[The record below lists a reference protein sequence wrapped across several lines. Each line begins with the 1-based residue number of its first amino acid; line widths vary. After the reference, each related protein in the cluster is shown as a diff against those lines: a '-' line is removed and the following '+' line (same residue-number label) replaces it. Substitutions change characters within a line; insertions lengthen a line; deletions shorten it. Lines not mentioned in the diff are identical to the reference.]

1 MIGKVDRFFIFAG
14 VLPFKPN
21 VYFLNHFNFQ
31 IVTFCLSPKFAD
43 SKTNMKRKRNIFA
56 KYTEITL
63 IAPKTYKHKYLA
75 PILRDIFSQ
84 YLGRKKKS
92 FRKIFETSSQIVK
105 APLQLFILGGHL
117 KVYYIGEVGLLN
129 PFKSPNSTTIT
140 TILQDRYRISNTYR
154 TEQKMNKLD
163 KYCFP

>member
-1 MIGKVDRFFIFAG
+1 MKNMNRSYHVANRLYFICSQKQHVYIFSG

-63 IAPKTYKHKYLA
+63 IAASAFKHKYLSS
-75 PILRDIFSQ
+75 ILKDIISPALEKSSK
-84 YLGRKKKS
+84 YKKKS
-92 FRKIFETSSQIVK
+92 CSFSKLLCSCSSTG
-105 APLQLFILGGHL
+105 A
-117 KVYYIGEVGLLN
+117 
-129 PFKSPNSTTIT
+129 T
-140 TILQDRYRISNTYR
+140 
-154 TEQKMNKLD
+154 
-163 KYCFP
+163 

>member
-1 MIGKVDRFFIFAG
+1 MNWEWKGEKEIWGETEEWNYWRNQRHFELEVFRRNITKPHTTWFLIKRSLWMPKWMNMIWKVDRFFIFAG

-84 YLGRKKKS
+84 YLWRKKKS
-92 FRKIFETSSQIVK
+92 FGKIFETPSQFFK
-105 APLQLFILGGHL
+105 ASL
-117 KVYYIGEVGLLN
+117 
-129 PFKSPNSTTIT
+129 
-140 TILQDRYRISNTYR
+140 
-154 TEQKMNKLD
+154 
-163 KYCFP
+163 

>member
-1 MIGKVDRFFIFAG
+1 MNMIGKVDRFFIFAG

-63 IAPKTYKHKYLA
+63 IAASAFKHKYLSS
-75 PILRDIFSQ
+75 ILKDILSPALKNF
-84 YLGRKKKS
+84 
-92 FRKIFETSSQIVK
+92 QIQEK
-105 APLQLFILGGHL
+105 
-117 KVYYIGEVGLLN
+117 
-129 PFKSPNSTTIT
+129 
-140 TILQDRYRISNTYR
+140 ILQFFKAS
-154 TEQKMNKLD
+154 L
-163 KYCFP
+163 

>member
-1 MIGKVDRFFIFAG
+1 MEVFRRNITKPHTTFLIKRSLWMPKWMNMIGKIDRFFIFAG

-92 FRKIFETSSQIVK
+92 FGKIFETSSQIVK
-105 APLQLFILGGHL
+105 ASL
-117 KVYYIGEVGLLN
+117 
-129 PFKSPNSTTIT
+129 
-140 TILQDRYRISNTYR
+140 
-154 TEQKMNKLD
+154 
-163 KYCFP
+163 

>member
-1 MIGKVDRFFIFAG
+1 MFAG

-63 IAPKTYKHKYLA
+63 IAASAFKHKYLSS
-75 PILRDIFSQ
+75 ILKDIISPA
-84 YLGRKKKS
+84 LGKSFKDKKKS
-92 FRKIFETSSQIVK
+92 CS
-105 APLQLFILGGHL
+105 LF
-117 KVYYIGEVGLLN
+117 
-129 PFKSPNSTTIT
+129 SPH
-140 TILQDRYRISNTYR
+140 
-154 TEQKMNKLD
+154 
-163 KYCFP
+163 